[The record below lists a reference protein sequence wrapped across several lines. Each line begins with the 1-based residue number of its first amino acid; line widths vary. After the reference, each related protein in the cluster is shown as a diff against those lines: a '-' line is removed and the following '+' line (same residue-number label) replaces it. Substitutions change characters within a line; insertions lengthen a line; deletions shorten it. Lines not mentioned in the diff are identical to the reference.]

1 MCQKIKV
8 FFICIHSYGYACFFL
23 IQQTLFTAGLGKP
36 EDIAVDYITGNIYFT
51 DNDFQ
56 HVAVCSNDGRYCRAI
71 ITENVHRPRG
81 IALHPQK
88 GKLYWTDWGTN
99 PMIAVASMD
108 GNFNQRLVSEDVQW
122 PNGLT
127 LDWPNNRIY
136 WVDAKFK
143 TIESCKLDGSDRRRV
158 IKQVSKH
165 PYGIAVFQDTLFW
178 SDWDSKSIQSCNKF
192 TGKNRTTIIRDS
204 VIYDIHIYHPNLQ
217 RFIEN
222 PCNKSGCSHLCLLNS
237 NSSYTC
243 DCPKYMELAIDKHTC
258 RWTGKQ
264 KMILLGLG
272 NRLVTFEHQSFGR
285 HEDGEGK
292 VLKYQIDKMA
302 FNSITG
308 DAIIA
313 DNLRKVII
321 QISMKNYA
329 TKELI
334 TANIGNITA
343 LAYGKF

>member
-1 MCQKIKV
+1 MV
-8 FFICIHSYGYACFFL
+8 VLLFVL
-23 IQQTLFTAGLGKP
+23 QTLFTAGLGKP

-56 HVAVCSNDGRYCRAI
+56 HVAVCSNDARYCRAI

-88 GKLYWTDWGTN
+88 GKMYWTDWGTN

-108 GNFNQRLVSEDVQW
+108 GNFNQRLVTEDVQW

-204 VIYDIHIYHPNLQ
+204 VIYDIHIYHPIMQ
-217 RFIEN
+217 RFAEN

-243 DCPKYMELAIDKHTC
+243 DCPKYMELTVDKHTC

-272 NRLVTFEHQSFGR
+272 NRMVTFEHQSFGR

-292 VLKYQIDKMA
+292 VLRYQIDKMA
-302 FNSITG
+302 FNSING
-308 DAIIA
+308 DAIVA

-321 QISMKNYA
+321 QVSMKNYA

-334 TANIGNITA
+334 TKNIGNITA
-343 LAYGKF
+343 LAYGKS